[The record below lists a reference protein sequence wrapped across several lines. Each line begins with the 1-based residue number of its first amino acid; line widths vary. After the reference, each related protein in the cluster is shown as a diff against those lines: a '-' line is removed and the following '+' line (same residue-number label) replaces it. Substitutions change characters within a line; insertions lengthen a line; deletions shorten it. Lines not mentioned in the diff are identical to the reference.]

1 MINLLNLLDDTPKII
16 IIIASFISVLLFG
29 LVDYLI
35 GPEVAFS
42 IFYLLPISMIS
53 WYAGKKYGLSLSA
66 LSAAVW
72 LAADLASG
80 HIYSFGLIPVWNSV
94 MRLGMFAFIA
104 VLLTELRR
112 YLNELHKRDL
122 QLQREATIIQTSQK
136 LSAVLAENLTQQN
149 AEILKWIEVQKKEG
163 REVDPAVERAS
174 KIIGSSLHVLTEVS
188 FVTPFTERSS
198 RDVDTHMQLL
208 IDKLDRV
215 HESFEAYY
223 NQEEE

>member
-1 MINLLNLLDDTPKII
+1 MINILNLLDDTPKIV
-16 IIIASFISVLLFG
+16 IIIATFIGVLLLG
-29 LVDYLI
+29 LLDYMI

-53 WYAGKKYGLSLSA
+53 WYAGKKYGFTLSA
-66 LSAAVW
+66 FSAAVW
-72 LAADLASG
+72 LIADLASG
-80 HIYSFGLIPVWNSV
+80 HIYTFGLIPIWNSI
-94 MRLGMFAFIA
+94 MRLGMFALIS

-112 YLNELHKRDL
+112 YLDELHQRDL
-122 QLQREATIIQTSQK
+122 QLQKEATITQTSQK

-215 HESFEAYY
+215 QDSFETYY
-223 NQEEE
+223 NQEED